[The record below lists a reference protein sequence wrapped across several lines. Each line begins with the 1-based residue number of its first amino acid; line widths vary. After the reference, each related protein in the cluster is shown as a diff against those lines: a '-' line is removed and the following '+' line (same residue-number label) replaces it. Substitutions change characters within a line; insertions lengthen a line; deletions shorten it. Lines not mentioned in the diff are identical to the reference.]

1 MRFRQSINQLASRIL
16 LLCLIVG
23 SYIYLCYLITSTP
36 HHEASVQ
43 DYTQPSKKTESNEAV
58 QSVQITHDTDAVQQS
73 LALIIDRH
81 LRWQFDDIILTLQKA
96 SNLSSQS
103 IELLT
108 LLSEQLTLSF
118 DATEQLFDLFSRYK
132 HYSQAIITIKQNA
145 PALGEQ
151 IDLNETHAFIEQIT
165 LLQTEFFND
174 IEINAFFENDNQYA
188 KQTLARIAI
197 RQDPSLSQ
205 AQKDTLL
212 QHQISQLSETE
223 RSALQPSLDATKI
236 AKELGSTRLI
246 NFNMDADIIIRAND
260 IQKTNQQW
268 KSKIIDY
275 LSFIKSQDVAHNQQE
290 SVTENIKEYLT
301 AHFTQ
306 NEVKRL
312 NVFLAHPKLFQ

>member
-1 MRFRQSINQLASRIL
+1 MRFLQSINQPLSRLL

-23 SYIYLCYLITSTP
+23 SLIYLITLTYTHKMPIQDNTLLSEVKKNNAAMPSAQST
-36 HHEASVQ
+36 HE
-43 DYTQPSKKTESNEAV
+43 T
-58 QSVQITHDTDAVQQS
+58 DTVQQG

-81 LRWQFDDIILTLQKA
+81 LRWQFDDIILTLQKTP
-96 SNLSSQS
+96 NLSSQS

-132 HYSQAIITIKQNA
+132 HYSQAIITIKQNG

-174 IEINAFFENDNQYA
+174 IEIDAFFENDNQYA
-188 KQTLARIAI
+188 EQTLARVAI

-246 NFNMDADIIIRAND
+246 NLNMDADIITRANA

-268 KSKIIDY
+268 KSKVNDY
-275 LSFIKSQDVAHNQQE
+275 LSFIKSKEVLKSPQE
-290 SVTENIKEYLT
+290 FVTKNINEYLT

-312 NVFLAHPKLFQ
+312 NVFLAHPELLY